1 MRPKPR
7 RRIFLRCQRSFPSSA
22 FFQAVTLRFCCRA
35 AESRPRAPLLVTIS
49 LYRLSDQAARVNC
62 SSAVDF
68 VPPFKESEAT
78 PVARSSLR
86 SRRRNRSAP
95 DRHCSVAVNSAAR
108 NVSRYPK
115 TTGGVRQRTIRRW
128 SEDRVHRCR
137 IGGRPQL
144 SGQIASMI
152 CGLEGCCAEG
162 IRSRAGRSVH
172 EALKERNH
180 VRDRRLSGLHV
191 INAIHQLF
199 CCLIVAHS
207 DIHRSQFSRC

>member
-35 AESRPRAPLLVTIS
+35 AESWPRAPLLVTIS

-68 VPPFKESEAT
+68 LPPFKESEAT

-95 DRHCSVAVNSAAR
+95 DRHCFSADNSAAR
-108 NVSRYPK
+108 TINRCPKATGEVRHCTIEKSRQAK
-115 TTGGVRQRTIRRW
+115 STADLV
-128 SEDRVHRCR
+128 
-137 IGGRPQL
+137 
-144 SGQIASMI
+144 
-152 CGLEGCCAEG
+152 GCCVFH
-162 IRSRAGRSVH
+162 RANELVS
-172 EALKERNH
+172 ETLKERNH
-180 VRDRRLSGLHV
+180 VGNRFLSCLHV
-191 INAIHQLF
+191 VDAGHHLF
-199 CCLIVAHS
+199 SGIGVS
-207 DIHRSQFSRC
+207 ERDIRGSEFGRC

>member
-1 MRPKPR
+1 MVVELGGIEPPSVWWELSALRPFPSQWLTATTPPGRLRPKPR

-35 AESRPRAPLLVTIS
+35 AESWPRAPLLVTIS

-95 DRHCSVAVNSAAR
+95 DRLCSVADNGVAR
-108 NVSRYPK
+108 NVSRF
-115 TTGGVRQRTIRRW
+115 
-128 SEDRVHRCR
+128 
-137 IGGRPQL
+137 
-144 SGQIASMI
+144 M
-152 CGLEGCCAEG
+152 
-162 IRSRAGRSVH
+162 
-172 EALKERNH
+172 
-180 VRDRRLSGLHV
+180 
-191 INAIHQLF
+191 
-199 CCLIVAHS
+199 
-207 DIHRSQFSRC
+207 

>member
-22 FFQAVTLRFCCRA
+22 FFPAVTLRFCCRA

-49 LYRLSDQAARVNC
+49 LYLLKDQAARVNC

-95 DRHCSVAVNSAAR
+95 DRLCSDAYNSVASNG
-108 NVSRYPK
+108 SRSLK
-115 TTGGVRQRTIRRW
+115 TTGGVRHHTIEMSLRARSQETPLRRW
-128 SEDRVHRCR
+128 VLIDQFV
-137 IGGRPQL
+137 QFT
-144 SGQIASMI
+144 
-152 CGLEGCCAEG
+152 
-162 IRSRAGRSVH
+162 
-172 EALKERNH
+172 
-180 VRDRRLSGLHV
+180 RRWKNGTT
-191 INAIHQLF
+191 
-199 CCLIVAHS
+199 
-207 DIHRSQFSRC
+207 

>member
-95 DRHCSVAVNSAAR
+95 DRHCSVADNSAAR
-108 NVSRYPK
+108 TINRWPK
-115 TTGGVRQRTIRRW
+115 TTGGVRQRTIEKSRQAR
-128 SEDRVHRCR
+128 SPVN
-137 IGGRPQL
+137 L
-144 SGQIASMI
+144 V
-152 CGLEGCCAEG
+152 GCCVFH
-162 IRSRAGRSVH
+162 RANELVG

-180 VRDRRLSGLHV
+180 IRNRRLSGLHV
-191 INAIHQLF
+191 INAIHHLF
-199 CCLIVAHS
+199 CCLTVSHR
-207 DIHRSQFSRC
+207 DIHRSELGRC

>member
-7 RRIFLRCQRSFPSSA
+7 RRIILRCHRSFPSSA

-95 DRHCSVAVNSAAR
+95 DRHCSDADNGVACDLNR
-108 NVSRYPK
+108 WPK
-115 TTGGVRQRTIRRW
+115 TTGGVRQRTIKRLPQFRAHGSFAKNSLTVMARSLWGTRW
-128 SEDRVHRCR
+128 
-137 IGGRPQL
+137 IQ
-144 SGQIASMI
+144 
-152 CGLEGCCAEG
+152 
-162 IRSRAGRSVH
+162 
-172 EALKERNH
+172 
-180 VRDRRLSGLHV
+180 
-191 INAIHQLF
+191 
-199 CCLIVAHS
+199 CLL
-207 DIHRSQFSRC
+207 R

>member
-95 DRHCSVAVNSAAR
+95 DRHCSDAHNSVASSG
-108 NVSRYPK
+108 SRWRK
-115 TTGGVRQRTIRRW
+115 TIGGVRHHTIEKSRQAG
-128 SEDRVHRCR
+128 SHVDLV
-137 IGGRPQL
+137 
-144 SGQIASMI
+144 
-152 CGLEGCCAEG
+152 GCCAAH
-162 IRSRAGRSVH
+162 RANDSVG
-172 EALKERNH
+172 ETLKERND
-180 VRDRRLSGLHV
+180 VRDRRLARLHV
-191 INAIHQLF
+191 VDSVHQLF
-199 CCLIVAHS
+199 GCVRVAHG
-207 DIHRSQFSRC
+207 DVHRCEISRC

>member
-95 DRHCSVAVNSAAR
+95 DRHCLVADNSAAR
-108 NVSRYPK
+108 TINRWTK
-115 TTGGVRQRTIRRW
+115 TTGEVRHCTIEKSRQVR
-128 SEDRVHRCR
+128 SQVN
-137 IGGRPQL
+137 L
-144 SGQIASMI
+144 V
-152 CGLEGCCAEG
+152 GCCVF
-162 IRSRAGRSVH
+162 RRAKELVG
-172 EALKERNH
+172 ETLKERNH
-180 VRDRRLSGLHV
+180 IRDRCLSGLHV
-191 INAIHQLF
+191 IDAIHDLF
-199 CCLIVAHS
+199 CGLVISHR
-207 DIHRSQFSRC
+207 DIHRSQFSGC

>member
-95 DRHCSVAVNSAAR
+95 DRHCSDADNGVACDSTDGQRLPAGCDSAPLRGCLSSGHTDPFAIKE
-108 NVSRYPK
+108 P
-115 TTGGVRQRTIRRW
+115 
-128 SEDRVHRCR
+128 DRH
-137 IGGRPQL
+137 
-144 SGQIASMI
+144 GQIALRTRWIQCLLRRRVS
-152 CGLEGCCAEG
+152 LSVRSFSSRDAERTEPHTG
-162 IRSRAGRSVH
+162 PTPFRPSCDQRHPSLVRSPDCFPSRH
-172 EALKERNH
+172 T
-180 VRDRRLSGLHV
+180 
-191 INAIHQLF
+191 
-199 CCLIVAHS
+199 
-207 DIHRSQFSRC
+207 SQ

>member
-95 DRHCSVAVNSAAR
+95 DRLCVVAENSAAR
-108 NVSRYPK
+108 NNSRWSK
-115 TTGGVRQRTIRRW
+115 TTGEVRHCTIEKSRQARSQVDSVSCCGFRRAN
-128 SEDRVHRCR
+128 ELVRK
-137 IGGRPQL
+137 
-144 SGQIASMI
+144 
-152 CGLEGCCAEG
+152 
-162 IRSRAGRSVH
+162 
-172 EALKERNH
+172 ALKERNH
-180 VRDRRLSGLHV
+180 IRNRSLSGLHV
-191 INAIHQLF
+191 INANHHLF
-199 CCLIVAHS
+199 CCLIVSHS
-207 DIHRSQFSRC
+207 DIHRS